1 MERFLD
7 FQFKKETK
15 LFPVFLNQS
24 LRSVAVSLL
33 SLFSSIYI
41 YKTFLSLTNQ
51 TSLALLAVFIY
62 FLGLYV
68 TRFISNLFAEELSLR
83 VGLKKQI
90 YLGLLFLI
98 YCLLIF
104 LLSLKWP
111 LIVFLASPV
120 WGLATGFYWFGLH
133 GLMVKVG
140 HNGAF
145 GKEIGMAGLI
155 STLFLLVVPV
165 LGGVLINFAGYKA
178 LFIASLLFV
187 VLSMLSIK
195 KVEERR
201 TNHDTDLNEVLG
213 LFKTHKRMV
222 LAYIGDSI
230 AAAVYVI
237 IIPLYLFLILKKE
250 LALGEFFSLSMIL
263 VALLNLFIGRWSD
276 IKSKRKLV
284 AYGSV
289 FQALVWLSRIFTQ
302 KIGFLFVLDIVD
314 RITDG
319 MVGIPMNV
327 MTYQKAIDGRST
339 GRAVLFR
346 EIAITIG
353 SITACLL
360 FIVLAVLKVELRF
373 YFLIPV
379 LSSFLPLLIVKRPSE
394 KKI

>member
-7 FQFKKETK
+7 FQFKKEIK
-15 LFPVFLNQS
+15 LLPVFLNQS

-51 TSLALLAVFIY
+51 TNLALLAVFIY

-68 TRFISNLFAEELSLR
+68 TKFISNLFAEELSLR
-83 VGLKKQI
+83 IGLKKQV

-104 LLSLKWP
+104 ILSLKWP
-111 LIVFLASPV
+111 LVVFLASPA

-133 GLMVKVG
+133 GLMIKVG

-145 GKEIGMAGLI
+145 GKEIGIAGLI
-155 STLFLLVVPV
+155 TTLFLLAVPI
-165 LGGVLINFAGYKA
+165 LGGALINFAGYKA
-178 LFIASLLFV
+178 LFITSLLFV
-187 VLSMLSIK
+187 VLSMLSIR

-230 AAAVYVI
+230 AAAVYGV

-263 VALLNLFIGRWSD
+263 VALLNLFIGRWAD

-302 KIGFLFVLDIVD
+302 KIGFLFALDIVD

-327 MTYQKAIDGRST
+327 MTYQKAIDGHST
-339 GRAVLFR
+339 GRAILFR
-346 EIAITIG
+346 EIAIVIG
-353 SITACLL
+353 SIIACLL
-360 FIVLAVLKVELRF
+360 LIVLALLKVELKF
-373 YFLIPV
+373 YFLIPA
-379 LSSFLPLLIVKRPSE
+379 LSSFLPLLIIKRPSE